1 MRWSRRGLWEGS
13 TLGITT
19 VKALMERNLRQAGKE
34 QGGKRESP
42 ESLPGSRMRDEHPG
56 RLPGKG
62 GGMVGKCGLIWHPEV
77 LCEPRSGTRRFI
89 TLIALF
95 CVCAQTLFTRSEG
108 C

>member
-1 MRWSRRGLWEGS
+1 MGCGRGEHHRES
-13 TLGITT
+13 TDGKEPAT
-19 VKALMERNLRQAGKE
+19 EAGKE

-42 ESLPGSRMRDEHPG
+42 ESLPGSRMRDEHLG

-62 GGMVGKCGLIWHPEV
+62 GGMVGKRGLIWHPEV
-77 LCEPRSGTRRFI
+77 LCDPRSGTKRFI

-95 CVCAQTLFTRSEG
+95 CACAQTLFTRSEE